1 MLFFSKRWFY
11 WFVRQYR
18 HVTVTVMTSDN
29 GILAQQAQKSNV
41 VTRLGCG
48 GGWNSRPYMLPWA
61 AGVPY
66 RVVCL
71 LWIIHHISAHHREVT
86 GYCLYQW
93 ASRSPRRRTPL
104 KGFHSFHRSKVR
116 WHCDRQCESYLS
128 SYQQAY
134 LPDEDADQHSFCE
147 LSRSNSRMDNL
158 YHAPPSWSTV
168 VCWPN
173 RYGPHEV
180 KSTRKVCWAFYK
192 AALLCCRWWMPG
204 IHGLGCMSVSIDG
217 KGHWRSIGDQMVD
230 MSNHQLQRSLNH

>member
-104 KGFHSFHRSKVR
+104 KGFHSFHCSKVR
-116 WHCDRQCESYLS
+116 WHCDRQCENYLS

-134 LPDEDADQHSFCE
+134 LRDEDADKHSFCSSLE
-147 LSRSNSRMDNL
+147 VTVEWIIFIMLLPAEALWFADQIDMDHMRLSP
-158 YHAPPSWSTV
+158 HARFVEHFTKPPFFARDDE
-168 VCWPN
+168 CQ
-173 RYGPHEV
+173 
-180 KSTRKVCWAFYK
+180 AFM
-192 AALLCCRWWMPG
+192 A
-204 IHGLGCMSVSIDG
+204 
-217 KGHWRSIGDQMVD
+217 
-230 MSNHQLQRSLNH
+230 